1 MLTYWDN
8 STLITLTGYF
18 LYSYRGLDVI
28 FKTNQMNKS
37 RYWEACCLDAQTGN
51 ILSEKVKSSTNN

>member
-51 ILSEKVKSSTNN
+51 ILSEKS